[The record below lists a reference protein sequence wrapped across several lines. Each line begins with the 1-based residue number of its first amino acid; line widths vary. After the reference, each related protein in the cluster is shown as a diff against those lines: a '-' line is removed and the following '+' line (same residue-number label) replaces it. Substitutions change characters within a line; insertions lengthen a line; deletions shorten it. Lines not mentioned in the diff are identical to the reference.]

1 MTIIK
6 NVSPLGELD
15 VPLLGRFLD
24 YGEEIEVSDEVAER
38 LLPQAENYAPVD
50 DEAKAI
56 FAKIYADPEADE
68 AEEPDEGEGETD
80 KPADEP
86 AADTKPPTKRTRRQ
100 SAS

>member
-24 YGEEIEVSDEVAER
+24 YGEEIEVSDDVAER
-38 LLPQAENYAPVD
+38 LLPQAENYEPVD

-56 FAKIYADPEADE
+56 LAKLNGEPDADESDESEEAGEPEPEGDPDPE
-68 AEEPDEGEGETD
+68 PR
-80 KPADEP
+80 PA
-86 AADTKPPTKRTRRQ
+86 TKRTRRATG
-100 SAS
+100 S